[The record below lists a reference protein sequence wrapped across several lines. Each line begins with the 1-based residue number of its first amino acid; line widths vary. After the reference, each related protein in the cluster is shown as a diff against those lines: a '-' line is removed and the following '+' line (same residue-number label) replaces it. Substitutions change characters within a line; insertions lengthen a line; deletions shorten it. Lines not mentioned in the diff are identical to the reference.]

1 MKTKTWRST
10 AVAVLALAIVN
21 MGVVNIAQ
29 AGIVGTES
37 MVMTSRDAQLAI
49 VHAQLNRADV
59 RAELEKR
66 GVDSA
71 VVDQRVANLS
81 DSELAAFSKQM
92 QDAPA
97 GGDVLVVLGVVFLV
111 LLVLELVGV
120 IDIFKKIP

>member
-21 MGVVNIAQ
+21 MGFMNIAQ

-37 MVMTSRDAQLAI
+37 MVVTGRAAQLAI

-71 VVDQRVANLS
+71 VLDQRVANLS
-81 DSELAAFSKQM
+81 DSELASFSKQL

-97 GGDVLVVLGVVFLV
+97 GGDVLVILGVVFLV